1 VNEQL
6 KKLPER
12 QKQKL
17 KQKKQPEWVNPMLAK
32 LTHDYFSDDN
42 WIFERKLDGERC
54 LGFAKGGKIQLKSRN
69 RKILNDAY
77 PEIVAALQK
86 QKERDFIVDGEV
98 VAFEGSRTS
107 FARLQNRMHA
117 SGANKNV
124 AVYYYLFD
132 LIFYDGYDLSRLDL
146 RDRKNILKSAFKF
159 NNRLRFTAHRNKE
172 GKRFHKEACRKKWEG
187 LIAKKSDSGYKHGR
201 SAKWLKFKCINRQ
214 EFVIGGYTDP
224 EGERIGFGA
233 LLIGYYKGNKL
244 IYAGKVGTG
253 YDDNMLEKM
262 SKRLSG
268 LERKT
273 SPFENFGNGS
283 KGMHGVSPRL
293 VGEIGFAE
301 WTTDG
306 KLRHPRF
313 LGLRR
318 DKSPKKVV
326 RESGR

>member
-1 VNEQL
+1 MNEQL
-6 KKLPER
+6 KKLSER

-17 KQKKQPEWVNPMLAK
+17 KQKKQPEWINPMLAK
-32 LTHDYFSDDN
+32 LTHDYFYDDN

-54 LGFAKGGKIQLKSRN
+54 LGFAKRGKIRLNSRN
-69 RKILNDAY
+69 RKILNDTY
-77 PEIVAALQK
+77 PEIVAALKK
-86 QKERDFIVDGEV
+86 QKARDFIVDGEV

-172 GKRFHKEACRKKWEG
+172 EKKFHKEACRKKWEG
-187 LIAKKSDSGYKHGR
+187 LIAKKLDSGYKHGR
-201 SAKWLKFKCINRQ
+201 SANWLKFKCINRQ

-253 YDDNMLEKM
+253 YNDNMLEKM

-283 KGMHGVSPRL
+283 KGMHWVSPRL
-293 VGEIGFAE
+293 VGEVGFTE
-301 WTTDG
+301 WTSDG